1 MKKIQVLGPGCS
13 KCNRLAEIAKE
24 VADSIS
30 IEYEFEKITDI
41 TLIMG
46 LGVMMTPGLL
56 IDGIIKSQG
65 IIPDN
70 DKIKEWLT
78 EK

>member
-13 KCNRLAEIAKE
+13 KCNRLAEIVKE

>member
-1 MKKIQVLGPGCS
+1 
-13 KCNRLAEIAKE
+13 
-24 VADSIS
+24 
-30 IEYEFEKITDI
+30 
-41 TLIMG
+41 
-46 LGVMMTPGLL
+46 MMTPGLL